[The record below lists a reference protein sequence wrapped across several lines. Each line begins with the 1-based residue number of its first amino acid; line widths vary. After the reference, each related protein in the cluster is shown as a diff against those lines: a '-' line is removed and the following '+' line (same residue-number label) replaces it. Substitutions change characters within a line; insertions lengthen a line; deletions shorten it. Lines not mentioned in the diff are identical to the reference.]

1 MLINSIR
8 KSKRLLSLIL
18 SGSMFFGL
26 LGNMPVKAET
36 NDKTSKVI
44 DLTEKSKTSI
54 MSSSNGQISL
64 QILATADDHGRFLPY
79 DYAVNAPDTTGSL
92 AQIETAVKALR
103 SKNPDNTVLVDAGDI
118 IQDNSE
124 SLFINTASNPMIDAM
139 NQMGYDTL
147 TYGNHEF
154 NYGVPALQNVMKNF
168 KGKALCGN
176 VYNKDGSRLA
186 APYAV
191 VERSGVKIGIIGMV
205 TPNITRWDSA
215 NLEGYKVTNP
225 VDETK
230 AAIAELKKQNVN
242 VIIATEHMGE
252 TEEYSEPGSG
262 VNDVLAACPEIDA
275 FVAAHFH
282 DRIVGDYFYNK
293 NTYTLTNGTV
303 TATDM
308 DGNTHAATMDEYN
321 TAKANG
327 TVIVEPYKWGKTLS
341 QININLTKDSTGKY
355 VISNKGTDITTAA
368 YDMSSKSGVTYQ
380 PDTDMSAS
388 LQSYNKTAI
397 DDANTPVGTLKG
409 GDLAPKNEVNGISQA
424 KLQPTAMID
433 LINKVQM
440 YYGEKIAGHSIDV
453 SSAAMFKDT
462 QNMAQGQIKKC
473 DSANIYTYDNTL
485 FVLKITGSQLKK
497 YMEWSANY
505 YNTYKPGDLTISFN
519 NSIPGYNYDMFSGL
533 KYTIDVSKDPG
544 NRIGNL
550 TKMDGTPI
558 KDTDELYMT
567 VNNYRAQTQLLKPG
581 TVFKAG
587 DTLPTFV
594 GESDKTNGFGDGR
607 VRDLIISYIQQVKG
621 GTISPVCDNNWSIVG
636 NNWNTYERSLAVK
649 YINNGSLTLPQ
660 YNSKTVTWNDV
671 KNVKNSN
678 GDKIVDVVSFND
690 FHGNLSEDP
699 SATGKNPGM
708 AKLVTAIDEYKA
720 ANPDTV
726 VVSGGD
732 NYQGSAMS
740 NLTHGAP
747 VSAMMKQLNVA
758 ASAVGNHEFDWGMDW
773 ISKWAQDGN
782 FDYLA
787 SNIYDKKTGAPVTWA
802 KPYKMVTV
810 DGLKI
815 GFVGLTTPET
825 AYKTKPENVATLE
838 FRDPAA
844 CAKIWGDK
852 LKSGDLPEGKAD
864 VVIALTHMGTAQ
876 DANGNIT
883 GEVVD
888 SGLCKVDSIDA
899 VISAHTHNT
908 VCGTVNNKP
917 VLQANYAGR
926 ALGDLSIVVD
936 KTTGKVK
943 TIIPNVDNISQRK
956 SQLVA
961 DTAADDSYN
970 SFNTELQPILS
981 KVEGVTDTDLTHDR
995 FAQGSSILGQWVA
1008 DVMRKTAGTQIGI
1021 QNGGGLREPIA
1032 KGNITMGD
1040 LYTVMPF
1047 DNTLVKMSLKGSDLK
1062 RVLENG
1068 IENNNVGWEQVAGV
1082 KVYYN
1087 KDAAAGSRITAMFL
1101 DDGTPIDMNKT
1112 YTVVTND
1119 FMATGGDQYDFS
1131 GATGVYDTGIP
1142 VRDSLGSALEALN
1155 GKHLVVNDNDPLVE
1169 GAAPS
1174 NNSGQSNGGQ
1184 TNGGS
1189 TSGGSTT
1196 NGGNP
1201 SNGSGSNA
1209 GSGTQGS
1216 TGANTG
1222 SSSTNTGSAI
1232 SSTSTANNASIKKL
1246 PQTGFLLD
1254 TTLMVEIGAVIVIL
1268 GLAMFIAAKN
1278 KRNKRKA
1285 A

>member
-1 MLINSIR
+1 MIIRSIR
-8 KSKRLLSLIL
+8 KSKRLLSLML
-18 SGSMFFGL
+18 SGAMVFGL
-26 LGNMPVKAET
+26 FGNMPVKAAT
-36 NDKTSKVI
+36 TDKNSKVI
-44 DLTEKSKTSI
+44 DLTENAKKSTKAD
-54 MSSSNGQISL
+54 SNGQMSL
-64 QILATADDHGRFLPY
+64 QILATSDAHGRFLPY

-92 AQIETAVKALR
+92 AQIETAVKSLR
-103 SKNPDNTVLVDAGDI
+103 SQNPNNTILVDAGDI

-154 NYGVPALQNVMKNF
+154 NYGVPALQNIMKNF

-186 APYAV
+186 APYAI
-191 VERSGVKIGIIGMV
+191 VERSGVKVGIIGMV

-215 NLEGYKVTNP
+215 NLQGYKVTNP

-252 TEEYSEPGSG
+252 TEEYNEPGSG

-293 NTYTLTNGTV
+293 ATYTLNNGTV

-308 DGNTHAATMDEYN
+308 DGNTHAASMDEYN
-321 TAKANG
+321 TAKAKG

-380 PDTDMSAS
+380 PDTAMTAS

-409 GDLAPKNEVNGISQA
+409 GDLAPKNDIKGIAQA

-440 YYGEKIAGHSIDV
+440 YYGEKIAGHPIDV

-462 QNMAQGQIKKC
+462 QNMVQGQIKRC

-519 NSIPGYNYDMFSGL
+519 NSIPGYNYDMFSGV

-567 VNNYRAQTQLLKPG
+567 VNNYRAQTQLLKAG

-587 DTLPTFV
+587 DTLPTLV

-607 VRDLIISYIQQVKG
+607 VRDLVISYIQQVKG
-621 GTISPVCDNNWSIVG
+621 GTITPVCDNNWKIIG
-636 NNWNTYERSLAVK
+636 NNWNTYERSLAAK
-649 YINNGSLTLPQ
+649 YINNGSLTLPD
-660 YNSKTVTWNDV
+660 YNSKPITWNDV
-671 KNVKNSN
+671 KKVKNPN

-690 FHGNLSEDP
+690 FHGNLAEDP
-699 SATGKNPGM
+699 GDTGKNPGM
-708 AKLVTAIDEYKA
+708 AKLVTAIDEYKD

-732 NYQGSAMS
+732 NYEGSAMS

-787 SNIYDKKTGAPVTWA
+787 SNIYDKKTGEPVTWA

-844 CAKIWGDK
+844 CAKIWADK
-852 LKSGDLPEGKAD
+852 LKSGTLPEGKAD

-899 VISAHTHNT
+899 VISAHTHLT

-917 VLQANYAGR
+917 VLQDNYAGR

-961 DTAADDSYN
+961 DPNAGDSYN
-970 SFNTELQPILS
+970 SYNTQLQPILG
-981 KVEGVTDTDLTHDR
+981 KVEGVTDTELTHDR
-995 FAQGSSILGQWVA
+995 FATGSSILGQWVA
-1008 DVMRKTAGTQIGI
+1008 DVMRKAAGTQIGI

-1047 DNTLVKMSLKGSDLK
+1047 DNTLVKMNLKGSDLK
-1062 RVLENG
+1062 RVIENG
-1068 IENNNVGWEQVAGV
+1068 IENNNVGWVQLAGV
-1082 KVYYN
+1082 KVYYD
-1087 KDAAAGSRITAMFL
+1087 KDAKAGSRITAMFL

-1112 YTVVTND
+1112 YSVVTND

-1131 GATGVYDTGIP
+1131 GATNVYDTGVP
-1142 VRDSLGSALEALN
+1142 VRDSLASALEALN
-1155 GKHLVVNDNDPLVE
+1155 GKHLVVEDKSPLVS

-1174 NNSGQSNGGQ
+1174 SSQGQGGNTANNGGTS
-1184 TNGGS
+1184 TNG
-1189 TSGGSTT
+1189 
-1196 NGGNP
+1196 
-1201 SNGSGSNA
+1201 NGSN
-1209 GSGTQGS
+1209 
-1216 TGANTG
+1216 G
-1222 SSSTNTGSAI
+1222 SSSTGTNAGNQ
-1232 SSTSTANNASIKKL
+1232 STAASTGNKTSSVVSSGSISKL
-1246 PQTGFLLD
+1246 PQTGYAVD
-1254 TTLMVEIGAVIVIL
+1254 TELMIAIGALIVLL
-1268 GLAMFIAAKN
+1268 GAAMFIAAKYKKN
-1278 KRNKRKA
+1278 KEEA

>member
-1 MLINSIR
+1 MIIKSIR
-8 KSKRLLSLIL
+8 KSKRLLSLML
-18 SGSMFFGL
+18 SGAMVFGL
-26 LGNMPVKAET
+26 FGNMPVKAAT
-36 NDKTSKVI
+36 TDKNSKVI
-44 DLTEKSKTSI
+44 DLTENAKKSTKAD
-54 MSSSNGQISL
+54 SNGQMSL
-64 QILATADDHGRFLPY
+64 QILATSDAHGRFLPY

-92 AQIETAVKALR
+92 AQIETAVKSLR
-103 SKNPDNTVLVDAGDI
+103 SQNPNNTILVDAGDI

-154 NYGVPALQNVMKNF
+154 NYGVPALQNIMKNF

-186 APYAV
+186 APYAI
-191 VERSGVKIGIIGMV
+191 VERSGVKVGIIGMV

-215 NLEGYKVTNP
+215 NLQGYKVTNP

-252 TEEYSEPGSG
+252 TEEYNEPGSG

-293 NTYTLTNGTV
+293 TTYTLNNGTV

-308 DGNTHAATMDEYN
+308 DGNTSAATMDEYN
-321 TAKANG
+321 TAKAKG

-355 VISNKGTDITTAA
+355 VISNKGNDITTAA
-368 YDMSSKSGVTYQ
+368 YDMSSKSGVNYQ
-380 PDTDMSAS
+380 PDADMTAS

-397 DDANTPVGTLKG
+397 DDANTPVGTLEG
-409 GDLAPKNEVNGISQA
+409 GDLAPKNEINGIAQA

-440 YYGEKIAGHSIDV
+440 YYGEKIAGHPIDV
-453 SSAAMFKDT
+453 SSAAMFKDS
-462 QNMAQGQIKKC
+462 QNMVQGQIKKC

-485 FVLKITGSQLKK
+485 FVVKITGSQIKK

-519 NSIPGYNYDMFSGL
+519 NSIPGYNYDMFSGV

-544 NRIGNL
+544 SRIGNL

-567 VNNYRAQTQLLKPG
+567 VNNYRAQTQLLKAG

-607 VRDLIISYIQQVKG
+607 VRDLVISYIQQVKG
-621 GTISPVCDNNWSIVG
+621 GTITPVCDNNWKIIG
-636 NNWNTYERSLAVK
+636 NNWNTYERSLAAK
-649 YINNGSLTLPQ
+649 YINNGSLTLAD
-660 YNSKTVTWNDV
+660 YNSKPITWNDV
-671 KNVKNSN
+671 KKVKNPN

-690 FHGNLSEDP
+690 FHGNLAEDP
-699 SATGKNPGM
+699 GDTGKNPGM
-708 AKLVTAIDEYKA
+708 AKLVTAIDEYKD

-747 VSAMMKQLNVA
+747 VSAMMKQLNVV

-787 SNIYDKKTGAPVTWA
+787 SNIYDKKTGEPVTWA

-844 CAKIWGDK
+844 CAKIWADK
-852 LKSGDLPEGKAD
+852 LKSGTLPEGKAD

-899 VISAHTHNT
+899 VISAHTHLT

-961 DTAADDSYN
+961 DPTAGDSYN
-970 SFNTELQPILS
+970 SYNTQLQPILD
-981 KVEGVTDTDLTHDR
+981 KVEGVTDTELTHDR
-995 FAQGSSILGQWVA
+995 FATGSSILGQWVA
-1008 DVMRKTAGTQIGI
+1008 DVMRKAAGTQIGI

-1047 DNTLVKMSLKGSDLK
+1047 DNTLVKMNLKGSDLK
-1062 RVLENG
+1062 RVIENG
-1068 IENNNVGWEQVAGV
+1068 IENNNVGWVQLAGV
-1082 KVYYN
+1082 KVYYD
-1087 KDAAAGSRITAMFL
+1087 KDAKAGSRITAMFL
-1101 DDGTPIDMNKT
+1101 EDGTPIDMNKT
-1112 YTVVTND
+1112 YSVVTND

-1131 GATGVYDTGIP
+1131 GATNVYDTGVP
-1142 VRDSLGSALEALN
+1142 VRDSLASALEALN
-1155 GKHLVVNDNDPLVE
+1155 GKHLVVEDKSPLVS

-1174 NNSGQSNGGQ
+1174 NSQGQGGNTGNNGG
-1184 TNGGS
+1184 T
-1189 TSGGSTT
+1189 TT
-1196 NGGNP
+1196 NG
-1201 SNGSGSNA
+1201 NGSN
-1209 GSGTQGS
+1209 
-1216 TGANTG
+1216 G
-1222 SSSTNTGSAI
+1222 SSSTGTNAGNQ
-1232 SSTSTANNASIKKL
+1232 STAAASGGNKTSSVVSSGSISKL
-1246 PQTGFLLD
+1246 PQTGYAVD
-1254 TTLMVEIGAVIVIL
+1254 TELMVGIGALIVLL
-1268 GLAMFIAAKN
+1268 GAALFIAAKYKKN
-1278 KRNKRKA
+1278 KEEA

>member
-1 MLINSIR
+1 MIIKSIR
-8 KSKRLLSLIL
+8 KSKRLLSLML
-18 SGSMFFGL
+18 SGAMVFGL
-26 LGNMPVKAET
+26 FGNMPVKAAT
-36 NDKTSKVI
+36 TDKNSKVI
-44 DLTEKSKTSI
+44 DLTENAKKSTKAD
-54 MSSSNGQISL
+54 SNGQMSL
-64 QILATADDHGRFLPY
+64 QILATSDAHGRFLPY

-92 AQIETAVKALR
+92 AQIETAVKSLK
-103 SKNPDNTVLVDAGDI
+103 SQNPNNTILVDAGDI

-154 NYGVPALQNVMKNF
+154 NYGVPALQNIMKNF

-186 APYAV
+186 APYAI
-191 VERSGVKIGIIGMV
+191 VERSGVKVGIIGMV

-215 NLEGYKVTNP
+215 NLQGYKVTNP

-252 TEEYSEPGSG
+252 TEEYNEPGSG

-293 NTYTLTNGTV
+293 TTYTLNNGTV

-308 DGNTHAATMDEYN
+308 DGNTSAATMDEYN
-321 TAKANG
+321 TAKAKG

-368 YDMSSKSGVTYQ
+368 YDMSSKSGVNYQ
-380 PDTDMSAS
+380 PDADMTAS

-409 GDLAPKNEVNGISQA
+409 GDLAPKNEINGIAQA

-440 YYGEKIAGHSIDV
+440 YYGEKIAGHPIDV
-453 SSAAMFKDT
+453 SSAAMFKDS
-462 QNMAQGQIKKC
+462 QNMVQGQIKKC

-485 FVLKITGSQLKK
+485 FVVKITGSQLKK

-519 NSIPGYNYDMFSGL
+519 NSIPGYNYDMFSGV

-544 NRIGNL
+544 SRIGNL

-567 VNNYRAQTQLLKPG
+567 VNNYRAQTQLLKAG

-607 VRDLIISYIQQVKG
+607 VRDLVISYIQQVKG
-621 GTISPVCDNNWSIVG
+621 GTITPVCDNNWKIIG
-636 NNWNTYERSLAVK
+636 NNWNTYERSLAAK
-649 YINNGSLTLPQ
+649 YINNGSITLAD
-660 YNSKTVTWNDV
+660 YNSKPITWNDV
-671 KNVKNSN
+671 KKVKNPN

-690 FHGNLSEDP
+690 FHGNLAEDP
-699 SATGKNPGM
+699 GDTGKNPGM
-708 AKLVTAIDEYKA
+708 AKLVTAIDEYKD

-747 VSAMMKQLNVA
+747 VSAMMKQLNVV

-787 SNIYDKKTGAPVTWA
+787 SNIYDKKTGEPVTWA

-844 CAKIWGDK
+844 CAKIWADK
-852 LKSGDLPEGKAD
+852 LKSGTLPEGKAD

-888 SGLCKVDSIDA
+888 SGLCNVDSIDA
-899 VISAHTHNT
+899 VISAHTHLT

-961 DTAADDSYN
+961 DPTAGDSYN
-970 SFNTELQPILS
+970 SYNTQLQPILD
-981 KVEGVTDTDLTHDR
+981 KVEGVTDTELTHDR
-995 FAQGSSILGQWVA
+995 FATGSSILGQWVA
-1008 DVMRKTAGTQIGI
+1008 DVMRKAAGTQIGI

-1047 DNTLVKMSLKGSDLK
+1047 DNTLVKMNLKGSDLK
-1062 RVLENG
+1062 RVIENG
-1068 IENNNVGWEQVAGV
+1068 IENNNVGWVQLAGV
-1082 KVYYN
+1082 KVYYD
-1087 KDAAAGSRITAMFL
+1087 KDAKAGSRITAMFL

-1112 YTVVTND
+1112 YSVVTND

-1131 GATGVYDTGIP
+1131 GATNVYDTGVP
-1142 VRDSLGSALEALN
+1142 VRDSLASALEALN
-1155 GKHLVVNDNDPLVE
+1155 GKHLVVEDKSPLVS

-1174 NNSGQSNGGQ
+1174 NSQGQGGNTGNNGG
-1184 TNGGS
+1184 T
-1189 TSGGSTT
+1189 TT
-1196 NGGNP
+1196 NG
-1201 SNGSGSNA
+1201 NGSN
-1209 GSGTQGS
+1209 
-1216 TGANTG
+1216 G
-1222 SSSTNTGSAI
+1222 SSSTGTNAGNQ
-1232 SSTSTANNASIKKL
+1232 STAASTGNKTSSVVSSGSISKL
-1246 PQTGFLLD
+1246 PQTGYAVD
-1254 TTLMVEIGAVIVIL
+1254 TELMVGIGALIVLL
-1268 GLAMFIAAKN
+1268 GAALFIAAKYKKN
-1278 KRNKRKA
+1278 KEEA

>member
-8 KSKRLLSLIL
+8 KSKRLISLML
-18 SGSMFFGL
+18 SGAMVFGL
-26 LGNMPVKAET
+26 CGNMQVKAET
-36 NDKTSKVI
+36 NDKNSQVI
-44 DLTEKSKTSI
+44 DLTGKSQKTVRAD
-54 MSSSNGQISL
+54 SNGQISL
-64 QILATADDHGRFLPY
+64 QILATADAHGRFLPY

-92 AQIETAVKALR
+92 AQIQTAVKALK
-103 SKNPDNTVLVDAGDI
+103 SKNPDNTILVDAGDI

-168 KGKALCGN
+168 KGKVLCGN

-186 APYAV
+186 APYAI
-191 VERSGVKIGIIGMV
+191 VERSGVKVGIIGMV

-215 NLEGYKVTNP
+215 NLQGYKVTNP

-252 TEEYSEPGSG
+252 TGEYNEPGSG
-262 VNDVLAACPEIDA
+262 VNEILAECPEIDA

-282 DRIVGDYFYNK
+282 NRIVGDYFYNK
-293 NTYTLTNGTV
+293 TIYTLNNGAV
-303 TATDM
+303 TATNM
-308 DGNTHAATMDEYN
+308 DGTTHSASMDDYN
-321 TAKANG
+321 TAKAKG

-355 VISNKGTDITTAA
+355 VISNKASDITTAA
-368 YDMSSKSGVTYQ
+368 YDMSSKSGVNYQ
-380 PDTDMSAS
+380 PDDGLTSS

-397 DDANTPVGTLKG
+397 DDANTPVGTLTG
-409 GDLAPKNEVNGISQA
+409 GDLAPKNEVNGIAEA
-424 KLQPTAMID
+424 KLRPTAMVD

-440 YYGEKIAGHSIDV
+440 YYGEKIAGHTIDV

-462 QNMAQGQIKKC
+462 QNMLQGKIRKC

-485 FVLKITGSQLKK
+485 YVLKITGSQLKK
-497 YMEWSANY
+497 YMEWSASY

-519 NSIPGYNYDMFSGL
+519 NSIPGYNYDMFSGV

-558 KDTDELYMT
+558 QDTDELYMT
-567 VNNYRAQTQLLKPG
+567 VNNYRASTQLLKSG
-581 TVFKAG
+581 TVFKDN
-587 DTLPTFV
+587 DTLPTLV
-594 GESDKTNGFGDGR
+594 GQSDKTNGFGDGR
-607 VRDLIISYIQQVKG
+607 VRDLIISYIQNVKG
-621 GTISPVCDNNWSIVG
+621 GTITPVCDNNWSVIG
-636 NNWNTYERSLAVK
+636 DNWNTYERALAVK
-649 YINNGSLTLPQ
+649 YINNGSITLPD
-660 YNSKTVTWNDV
+660 YNSKPVTWNDV
-671 KNVKNSN
+671 KKVQNPN
-678 GDKIVDVVSFND
+678 GDKIVDIVSFND
-690 FHGNLSEDP
+690 FHGNLAEDP
-699 SATGKNPGM
+699 GSTGKNPGM
-708 AKLVTAIDEYKA
+708 AKLVTAIDEYKE

-747 VSAMMKQLNVA
+747 VSAMMKQLKVT

-787 SNIYDKKTGAPVTWA
+787 SNIYDKKTGEPVTWA

-844 CAKIWGDK
+844 CAKVWADK
-852 LKSGDLPEGKAD
+852 LKSGALPEGKAD

-876 DANGNIT
+876 DDKGNIT

-899 VISAHTHNT
+899 VISAHTHLT

-917 VLQANYAGR
+917 VIQANYAGR

-936 KTTGKVK
+936 KNTGKVK
-943 TIIPNVDNISQRK
+943 TIIPNVDSIYQRK

-961 DTAADDSYN
+961 NSDAQGSYD
-970 SFNTELQPILS
+970 SFNTQLQPILD

-1008 DVMRKTAGTQIGI
+1008 DVMRKTASTQIGI

-1047 DNTLVKMSLKGSDLK
+1047 DNTLVKMNLKGSDLK
-1062 RVLENG
+1062 RVIENG
-1068 IENNNVGWEQVAGV
+1068 IENNNVGWVQLAGV
-1082 KVYYN
+1082 KVYYD
-1087 KDAAAGSRITAMFL
+1087 KDAKAGNRITAMFL

-1112 YTVVTND
+1112 YSIVTND

-1131 GATGVYDTGIP
+1131 GATNVYDTGVP
-1142 VRDSLGSALEALN
+1142 VRDSLANALEALN
-1155 GKHLVVNDNDPLVE
+1155 GKHLVVDDKTPLVA

-1174 NNSGQSNGGQ
+1174 NS
-1184 TNGGS
+1184 
-1189 TSGGSTT
+1189 
-1196 NGGNP
+1196 
-1201 SNGSGSNA
+1201 
-1209 GSGTQGS
+1209 QG
-1216 TGANTG
+1216 G
-1222 SSSTNTGSAI
+1222 SSSTGGNSSGGTGSNQGGTGGSNQNSTGGNSGTSSSNTGSQGTSAAQGGSNGSQQAAA
-1232 SSTSTANNASIKKL
+1232 SSTSIKKL

-1254 TTLMVEIGAVIVIL
+1254 TNLMLEIGAVIIML
-1268 GLAMFIAAKN
+1268 GVAMFIAAKN
-1278 KRNKRKA
+1278 KKKKQKA